1 MGTVRNF
8 IFLGSKFTA
17 LVTTAMKRPLL
28 LGRKAMTNLDVILK
42 SRDIILPTKVHLVK
56 AIVFPVGMYGYESWT
71 ITKAECWRI
80 DAFELWC
87 WRRLESPLD
96 LKDIKPVSI
105 KGNQSWIFIGRTN
118 AKAEA
123 PILWLP
129 DVENW
134 LLGKDPDVGKDWRQ
148 KEKGMAEDEM
158 VGWQSNWYS
167 MDMSLNKLWEL
178 VMDKGSLVCRS
189 PWVHK
194 ESDGTQRLNWTEL
207 RELRQ
212 EHCCR
217 KAGRGRGGQG
227 HGLNCVSQ
235 KFMKA

>member
-1 MGTVRNF
+1 M
-8 IFLGSKFTA
+8 
-17 LVTTAMKRPLL
+17 TTAMKRPLL
-28 LGRKAMTNLDVILK
+28 LGRKAMTNLDIILK

>member
-1 MGTVRNF
+1 M
-8 IFLGSKFTA
+8 
-17 LVTTAMKRPLL
+17 
-28 LGRKAMTNLDVILK
+28 
-42 SRDIILPTKVHLVK
+42 PTKVHLVK
-56 AIVFPVGMYGYESWT
+56 AIVFPVVMYGYESWT

-158 VGWQSNWYS
+158 VGWQSNRYS

-207 RELRQ
+207 NWESWGRSTAAERQ
-212 EHCCR
+212 VQGGED
-217 KAGRGRGGQG
+217 KAMVWIVSPKNSWR
-227 HGLNCVSQ
+227 LNCQYLRTGPYSEYRCCWCTWLIGDHYS
-235 KFMKA
+235 AA